1 MKITILKARML
12 LPDMKQ
18 KHIIFFLLLFITNN
32 VYSQEQGDD
41 IKVNSQFWLDYNVEY
56 PLEDFKSLS
65 GFVGYRSISPHIYD
79 NFLLVSTYN
88 IINRKSLKFLKLEKP
103 FINSYHLGARMNYIS
118 NKNTEDDFEFRLMQ
132 GFKFFLPSIKAIPL
146 MNYIRFEER
155 FQKTFDGSNWA
166 VGFRLRYRISTIIK
180 WNNHLFEFNKG
191 LYIPLNI
198 EFFFNLKKADRFND
212 VIRISPGIGYKLN
225 DDWRFE
231 LYASYHNTL
240 NATEEV
246 NTSNDFVL
254 RLRIFKSSLKK
265 EYLEK
270 SEEEQLK
277 DLID

>member
-1 MKITILKARML
+1 ML

-32 VYSQEQGDD
+32 VYSQEPEDD

-65 GFVGYRSISPHIYD
+65 GFIGYRTISPHIYD

-103 FINSYHLGARMNYIS
+103 LINSYHLGARLNYIA

-198 EFFFNLKKADRFND
+198 ELFFNLKKADRFND

-254 RLRIFKSSLKK
+254 RLRIFKSRLKK
-265 EYLEK
+265 EYLQK
-270 SEEEQLK
+270 SKEEQLK